1 MSLEAH
7 KVVFHTEVWLPSLTS
22 DGGYISP
29 EGKELES
36 TKKVRSATQTH
47 SSHTRLN
54 TRAVTHLHT
63 RAHTRVRDPSCACRP
78 YPLLTCLP
86 PPDFTC

>member
-1 MSLEAH
+1 MSLEAGQ
-7 KVVFHTEVWLPSLTS
+7 VVFHTEVWLPSLAS
-22 DGGYISP
+22 DSGYISP

-63 RAHTRVRDPSCACRP
+63 RAHTRVRVPA
-78 YPLLTCLP
+78 
-86 PPDFTC
+86 